1 MYVIQ
6 TFFNY
11 NPLSFIFFDYIY
23 INDFNP
29 YKIVNKITYI
39 FVLLFSTSLF
49 AQTITV
55 DNTTNTPAQL
65 VDLLLGNSCVEVS
78 NISVSSTQSVAYFN
92 QNGSTFP
99 ISEGIII
106 RNGVAT
112 FTQGPYTGANLSSAV
127 NAPGDAFLQNL
138 SDANGGT
145 SPIVNAEF
153 LEFDFIPLSNSFSFD
168 FLFAS
173 NEYGFYQCEFSDVFA
188 FVLTDLSSGVST
200 NLAVIPGIN
209 TPVSVTTIRNSIY
222 NDPSSPNNSCA
233 SINPSFFDI
242 YNVGNPASAL
252 NMRGQTVVMNA
263 SSIVTPNTPYKI
275 RLVIGDYANSGFDS
289 AVFIA
294 AGSFTTTLDLGS
306 DQIICTGDS
315 VQLDTNL
322 DNTFTYTW
330 YENGNPIP
338 GETNPSYTVTHAG
351 TYTVEAVRGTC
362 TITDTIV
369 FTDLAV
375 ITPSD
380 LLTCNNGA
388 ASYNFNLTTN
398 NEVALGIDS
407 AIYDV
412 FYYES
417 PADIVANNPIPSA
430 NLNSYVSSGGQT
442 IYIKIFNTISG
453 NFCDA
458 VYPFD
463 LIVTNAV
470 VATPPN
476 PISVCE
482 GQGGTNY
489 TFTNSITNEV
499 LNGQSPANYTVT
511 YHNSVGEASSGTN
524 PITSVSIP
532 NGTTTVTIGIRMQD
546 NSNPNCF
553 DVTSLIITVNALP
566 VVDDIPDPVEC
577 SQFALPTIVNGTYY
591 LLPGGPTTTGQVQLN
606 IGDIIDSSG
615 TYYIFAG
622 PDANGCTNESSFNAY
637 FIDEYEP
644 ALDHCGVFTIP
655 ATPYGIGDFYTAL
668 GGPSGGGTLL
678 VEGTPFTNNTSV
690 TITMSVFY
698 YAEVD
703 GVFCRDEEF
712 VIYIHPVP
720 LVDDPAD
727 VTTCDSYI
735 LPTLTNGSYNTASD
749 GSGATLNAGDVIS
762 VSGPNFPGT
771 YYVVNSLAHTNS
783 QGLPGTCI
791 EFNDIVINLV
801 DTTLFSTVYACSQEG
816 YTLPPVTFGG
826 YFTGANGTGVAI
838 DPNIPITSSQVVYYF
853 TNTSVL
859 PNCTSNLN
867 YNIVIHP
874 TPLVDDIPDGPRC
887 GEFFLPV
894 LTNGTYYTLS
904 GGPAVLGQQQLFAGD
919 IIDLSGTHLSPGTYF
934 IYNEQTFNNPDG
946 TITVCTNEN
955 SFTISINPF
964 PPADNVFSRTECLP
978 YSISTPV
985 NGIVYTAPG
994 GPSGGGTVVS
1004 STQVFNATQTFYLYN
1019 IDTTTGCE
1027 INRPFTITYN
1037 GINLPVFNDQP
1048 VCENDNFQ
1056 LPVLTHVAPTP
1067 FNYTIGYFYDIAG
1080 VNPVPNGTVFNTP
1093 NTTTTIYVYAV
1104 NGDRIICTQEDS
1116 FDIIVFETPNL
1127 AALGLVFDTEECGNY
1142 VLPTLPATTYNIGY
1156 YTQSGGNATD
1166 LITNLNISTPG
1177 TYTYYV
1183 YASAIGNPNCNDEI
1197 SFTFTVHP
1205 LLDITI
1211 DGGIICVDS
1220 QTGMVYS
1227 TYTMNSGLDPA
1238 FFTVNWYLNGI
1249 LMGTGPSYTA
1259 SQAGV
1264 YDVEFIKLTPDVGA
1278 NCNYNNTTVT
1288 IIQSGPAV
1296 ADFTVSSAFENNTF
1310 ITVNIIDGF
1319 GDYLYQLEYPNGDLS
1334 ELQSSNVF
1342 SNLATGEYFI
1352 NIFDSLGDCS
1362 PTRLGPIYII
1372 NYPNYF
1378 TPNGDGINDN
1388 WNIWDLSQQPDAVI
1402 SIFDRYGKFLKQI
1415 SPAGSGW
1422 DGTFNGEKLPST
1434 DYWFTVDY
1442 LPQNSQTRQVFR
1454 AHFSLKR

>member
-1 MYVIQ
+1 M
-6 TFFNY
+6 
-11 NPLSFIFFDYIY
+11 
-23 INDFNP
+23 
-29 YKIVNKITYI
+29 
-39 FVLLFSTSLF
+39 FSTSLF

-315 VQLDTNL
+315 VLLDTNL
-322 DNTFTYTW
+322 DNTFTFTW
-330 YENGNPIP
+330 FENGNPIP
-338 GETNPSYTVTHAG
+338 GETNSTYTVTQAG

-430 NLNSYVSSGGQT
+430 NLNSYASSGGQT
-442 IYIKIFNTISG
+442 IYIKIFNAISG

-489 TFTNSITNEV
+489 TFTNSTTNEV

-532 NGTTTVTIGIRMQD
+532 NGTTTVTIGIRIQD

-577 SQFALPTIVNGTYY
+577 SQFALPIIVNGTYY

-735 LPTLTNGSYNTASD
+735 LPTLTNGFYNTASD

-1056 LPVLTHVAPTP
+1056 LPALTHVAPTP
-1067 FNYTIGYFYDIAG
+1067 FNYTIGYFYDTAG
-1080 VNPVPNGTVFNTP
+1080 VNPVPNGTIFNTP

-1116 FDIIVFETPNL
+1116 FDIIVSETPNL

-1142 VLPTLPATTYNIGY
+1142 VLPTLPTTTYNLGY
-1156 YTQSGGNATD
+1156 FSQSGGNTTD

-1220 QTGMVYS
+1220 ETGNVIS

-1238 FFTVNWYLNGI
+1238 FFTVNWYLNGT

-1264 YDVEFIKLTPDVGA
+1264 YDVEFIKLTPDVGS

>member
-1 MYVIQ
+1 M
-6 TFFNY
+6 
-11 NPLSFIFFDYIY
+11 
-23 INDFNP
+23 
-29 YKIVNKITYI
+29 NKITYI

-78 NISVSSTQSVAYFN
+78 NIFVSSTQSVAYFN

-99 ISEGIII
+99 ISEGIVI

-112 FTQGPYTGANLSSAV
+112 FTQGPYTGVNLSSSV
-127 NAPGDAFLQNL
+127 TNSGDVFLQTL

-153 LEFDFIPLSNSFSFD
+153 LEFDFIPLSNSFSFN

-188 FVLTDLSSGVST
+188 FVLTDLSSGIST
-200 NLAVIPGIN
+200 NLAVIPGTN

-222 NDPSSPNNSCA
+222 NEPSSPNNSCA
-233 SINPSFFDI
+233 SINPTFFDI
-242 YNVGNPASAL
+242 YNVGNPSSAL

-263 SSIVTPNTPYKI
+263 SSAVIPNTPYKI

-322 DNTFTYTW
+322 DNTFTFTW
-330 YENGNPIP
+330 FENGNPIP
-338 GETNPSYTVTHAG
+338 GETNSTYTVTQAG

-375 ITPSD
+375 TNPSN

-388 ASYNFNLTTN
+388 ASYNFNLITN

-417 PADIVANNPIPSA
+417 PADIVANNPIPSG
-430 NLNSYVSSGGQT
+430 NLTSYSSSGGQT
-442 IYIKIFNTISG
+442 IYIKIFNAVSG

-458 VYPFD
+458 QYPFD

-489 TFTNSITNEV
+489 TFTNSTTNEV

-511 YHNSVGEASSGTN
+511 YYNSVGEASSGTN
-524 PITSVSIP
+524 PITSITIP
-532 NGTTTVTIGIRMQD
+532 NGTTTVTIGIRIQD

-553 DVTSLIITVNALP
+553 DVTLVTITINPLP
-566 VVDDIPDPVEC
+566 VVDDIPDPIEC
-577 SQFALPTIVNGTYY
+577 SQFTLPVIANGTYY
-591 LLPGGPTTTGQVQLN
+591 LLPGGPTTLGQVQLN

-644 ALDHCGVFTIP
+644 TLDHCGLFTIP

-678 VEGTPFTNNTSV
+678 VEGTLFSNNTSA

-712 VIYIHPVP
+712 VIYIHPLP

-727 VTTCDSYI
+727 VTTCDSYT
-735 LPTLTNGSYNTASD
+735 LPALTNGTYNTASD

-762 VSGPNFPGT
+762 VSGPNLPGT
-771 YYVVNSLAHTNS
+771 YYVVNSLAHTTS
-783 QGLPGTCI
+783 QGLPGVCI

-801 DTTLFSTVYACSQEG
+801 DTTVFTTVSDCG
-816 YTLPPVTFGG
+816 VYTLPAVSFGG
-826 YFTGANGTGVAI
+826 YYTAPNGGGTQI
-838 DPNIPITSSQVVYYF
+838 TDLNITSSQVVYYF
-853 TNTSVL
+853 TTTTTL

-867 YNIVIHP
+867 YNISINP
-874 TPLVDDIPDGPRC
+874 LPLVDIIPSGTYC
-887 GEFFLPV
+887 GEFVLPV

-904 GGPAVLGQQQLFAGD
+904 GGPTVIGQQQLFSGNR
-919 IIDLSGTHLSPGTYF
+919 IDLSGANLPPGTYY
-934 IYNEQTFNNPDG
+934 IYNGLDANGCE
-946 TITVCTNEN
+946 NES
-955 SFTISINPF
+955 SFTIFLNPF
-964 PPADNVFSRTECLP
+964 PPADNVTGRTECLP
-978 YSISTPV
+978 YTIGTIT
-985 NGIVYTAPG
+985 NGTVYTAFG
-994 GPSGGGTVVS
+994 GPSGGGAVVS
-1004 STQVFNATQTFYLYN
+1004 STQVFDTTQTFYLYN
-1019 IDTTTGCE
+1019 IDNTTGCE
-1027 INRPFTITYN
+1027 INRPFTIIYS
-1037 GINLPVFNDQP
+1037 GVNLPLFNDQP

-1056 LPVLTHVAPTP
+1056 LPALTHVAPTP
-1067 FNYTIGYFYDIAG
+1067 FNYTIGYFYDTAG
-1080 VNPVPNGTVFNTP
+1080 VNPVPPGTVFNTP

-1116 FDIIVFETPNL
+1116 FDIVVSETPNL
-1127 AALGLVFDTEECGNY
+1127 STLGLVFDTDECGTY
-1142 VLPTLPATTYNIGY
+1142 VLPTLPVTAYNINY
-1156 YTQSGGNATD
+1156 YSQSGGNATD

-1205 LLDITI
+1205 LLDITLQ
-1211 DGGIICVDS
+1211 GGIICVDS
-1220 QTGMVYS
+1220 QTGTVYS
-1227 TYTMNSGLDPA
+1227 TYTIDSGLNPA
-1238 FFTVNWYLNGI
+1238 FFTVNWYLNGT
-1249 LMGTGPSYTA
+1249 LMGTGASYTA

-1352 NIFDSLGDCS
+1352 NIFDTLGDCS

>member
-1 MYVIQ
+1 M
-6 TFFNY
+6 
-11 NPLSFIFFDYIY
+11 
-23 INDFNP
+23 
-29 YKIVNKITYI
+29 NKITYI

-99 ISEGIII
+99 ISEGMVI

-112 FTQGPYTGANLSSAV
+112 FTQGPYTGVNLSSSV
-127 NAPGDAFLQNL
+127 TNSGDVFLQTL

-153 LEFDFIPLSNSFSFD
+153 LEFDFIPLSNSFSFN

-188 FVLTDLSSGVST
+188 FVLTDLSSGIST
-200 NLAVIPGIN
+200 NLAVIPGTN

-222 NDPSSPNNSCA
+222 NEPSSPNNSCA
-233 SINPSFFDI
+233 SINPTFFDI
-242 YNVGNPASAL
+242 YNVGNPSSAL

-263 SSIVTPNTPYKI
+263 SSAVIPNTPYKI

-322 DNTFTYTW
+322 DNTFTFTW
-330 YENGNPIP
+330 FENGNPIP
-338 GETNPSYTVTHAG
+338 GETNSTYTVTQAG
-351 TYTVEAVRGTC
+351 TYSVEAVRGTC

-375 ITPSD
+375 TNPSN

-388 ASYNFNLTTN
+388 ASYNFNLITN

-417 PADIVANNPIPSA
+417 PADIVANNPIPSG
-430 NLNSYVSSGGQT
+430 NLTSYSSSGGQT
-442 IYIKIFNTISG
+442 IYIKIFNTVSG

-489 TFTNSITNEV
+489 TFTNSTTNEV

-511 YHNSVGEASSGTN
+511 YYNSVGEASSGTN
-524 PITSVSIP
+524 PITSITIP
-532 NGTTTVTIGIRMQD
+532 NGTTAVTIGIRIQD

-553 DVTSLIITVNALP
+553 DVTLVTITINPLP
-566 VVDDIPDPVEC
+566 VVDDIPDPIEC
-577 SQFALPTIVNGTYY
+577 SQFTLPVIANGTYY
-591 LLPGGPTTTGQVQLN
+591 LLPGGPTTLGQVQLN

-644 ALDHCGVFTIP
+644 TLDHCGLFTIP

-678 VEGTPFTNNTSV
+678 VEGTLFSNNTSA

-712 VIYIHPVP
+712 VIYIHPLP

-735 LPTLTNGSYNTASD
+735 LPALTNGSYNTASD

-771 YYVVNSLAHTNS
+771 YYVVNSLAHTTS
-783 QGLPGTCI
+783 QGLPGACI
-791 EFNDIVINLV
+791 EFSDIIINLV
-801 DTTLFSTVYACSQEG
+801 NTSVFTSVSDCGV
-816 YTLPPVTFGG
+816 YTLPVVSFGG
-826 YFTGANGTGVAI
+826 YYTAPNGGGTQI
-838 DPNIPITSSQVVYYF
+838 TDLNITSSQVVYYF
-853 TNTSVL
+853 TNTTTL

-867 YNIVIHP
+867 YNITINP
-874 TPLVDDIPDGPRC
+874 LPLVDIIPSGTYC
-887 GEFFLPV
+887 GEFVLPV

-904 GGPAVLGQQQLFAGD
+904 GGPTVIGQQQLFSGNR
-919 IIDLSGTHLSPGTYF
+919 IDLSGANLPPGTYY
-934 IYNEQTFNNPDG
+934 IYNGLDANGCE
-946 TITVCTNEN
+946 NES
-955 SFTISINPF
+955 SFTIALNPF
-964 PPADNVFSRTECLP
+964 PPADNVFSRTECAP
-978 YSISTPV
+978 YSVATPV
-985 NGIVYTAPG
+985 NGTIYTAPG

-1004 STQVFNATQTFYLYN
+1004 SSQVFDVTQTFYLYN
-1019 IDTTTGCE
+1019 IDATTGCE

-1037 GINLPVFNDQP
+1037 GINLPDYTAPP
-1048 VCENDNFQ
+1048 VCEYDNYQ

-1067 FNYTIGYFYDIAG
+1067 FNYTIGYFYDTAG

-1116 FDIIVFETPNL
+1116 FDIVVSETPNL
-1127 AALGLVFDTEECGNY
+1127 SSLGLVFDTDECGTY
-1142 VLPTLPATTYNIGY
+1142 VLPTLPVTAYNINY
-1156 YTQSGGNATD
+1156 YSQSGGNTTD

-1205 LLDITI
+1205 LLDITLQ
-1211 DGGIICVDS
+1211 GGIICVDS
-1220 QTGMVYS
+1220 QTGTVYS
-1227 TYTMNSGLDPA
+1227 TYTIDSGLNPA
-1238 FFTVNWYLNGI
+1238 FFTVNWYLNGT
-1249 LMGTGPSYTA
+1249 LMGTGASYTA

-1352 NIFDSLGDCS
+1352 NIFDTLGDCS

-1388 WNIWDLSQQPDAVI
+1388 WNIWDLSQQSNAVI

-1422 DGTFNGEKLPST
+1422 DGTYNGEKLPST

>member
-1 MYVIQ
+1 M
-6 TFFNY
+6 
-11 NPLSFIFFDYIY
+11 
-23 INDFNP
+23 
-29 YKIVNKITYI
+29 
-39 FVLLFSTSLF
+39 FSTSLF

-99 ISEGIII
+99 ISEGIVI

-112 FTQGPYTGANLSSAV
+112 FTQGPYTGVNLSSSV
-127 NAPGDAFLQNL
+127 TNSGDVFLQTL

-153 LEFDFIPLSNSFSFD
+153 LEFDFIPLSNSFSFN

-188 FVLTDLSSGVST
+188 FVLTDLSSGIST
-200 NLAVIPGIN
+200 NLAVIPGTN

-222 NDPSSPNNSCA
+222 NEPSSPNNSCA
-233 SINPSFFDI
+233 SINPTFFDI
-242 YNVGNPASAL
+242 YNVGNPSSAL

-263 SSIVTPNTPYKI
+263 SSAVIPNTPYKI

-322 DNTFTYTW
+322 DNTFTFTW
-330 YENGNPIP
+330 FENGNPIP
-338 GETNPSYTVTHAG
+338 GETNSTYTVTQAG
-351 TYTVEAVRGTC
+351 TYSVEAVRGTC

-375 ITPSD
+375 TNPSN

-388 ASYNFNLTTN
+388 ASYNFNLITN

-417 PADIVANNPIPSA
+417 PADIVANNPIPSG
-430 NLNSYVSSGGQT
+430 NLTSYSSSGGQT
-442 IYIKIFNTISG
+442 IYIKIFNTVSG

-489 TFTNSITNEV
+489 TFTNSTTNEV

-511 YHNSVGEASSGTN
+511 YYNSVGEASSGTN
-524 PITSVSIP
+524 PITSITIP
-532 NGTTTVTIGIRMQD
+532 NGTTAVTIGIRIQD

-553 DVTSLIITVNALP
+553 DVTLVTITINPLP
-566 VVDDIPDPVEC
+566 VVDDIPDPIEC
-577 SQFALPTIVNGTYY
+577 SQFTLPVIANGTYY
-591 LLPGGPTTTGQVQLN
+591 LLPGGPTTLGQVQLN

-644 ALDHCGVFTIP
+644 TLDHCGLFTIP

-678 VEGTPFTNNTSV
+678 VEGTLFSNNTSA

-712 VIYIHPVP
+712 VIYIHPLP
-720 LVDDPAD
+720 LVDDLAD
-727 VTTCDSYI
+727 VTTCDSYT
-735 LPTLTNGSYNTASD
+735 LPALTNGTYNTASD

-771 YYVVNSLAHTNS
+771 YYVVNSLAHTTS
-783 QGLPGTCI
+783 QGLPGACI
-791 EFNDIVINLV
+791 EFSDIIINLV
-801 DTTLFSTVYACSQEG
+801 NTSVFTSVSDCGV
-816 YTLPPVTFGG
+816 YTLPVVSFGG
-826 YFTGANGTGVAI
+826 YYTAPNGGGTQI
-838 DPNIPITSSQVVYYF
+838 TDLNITSSQVVYYF
-853 TNTSVL
+853 TNTTTL

-867 YNIVIHP
+867 YNITINP
-874 TPLVDDIPDGPRC
+874 LPLVDIIPSGTYC
-887 GEFFLPV
+887 GEFVLPV

-904 GGPAVLGQQQLFAGD
+904 GGPTVIGQQQLFSGNR
-919 IIDLSGTHLSPGTYF
+919 IDLSGANLPPGTYY
-934 IYNEQTFNNPDG
+934 IYNGLDVNGCE
-946 TITVCTNEN
+946 NES
-955 SFTISINPF
+955 SFTIALNPF
-964 PPADNVFSRTECLP
+964 PPADNVFSRTECAP
-978 YSISTPV
+978 YSVATPV
-985 NGIVYTAPG
+985 NGTIYTAPG

-1004 STQVFNATQTFYLYN
+1004 SSQVFDVTQTFYLYN
-1019 IDTTTGCE
+1019 IDATTGCE

-1037 GINLPVFNDQP
+1037 GINLPDYTAPP
-1048 VCENDNFQ
+1048 VCEYDNYQ

-1067 FNYTIGYFYDIAG
+1067 FNYTIGYFYDTAG
-1080 VNPVPNGTVFNTP
+1080 VNPVPPGTVFNTP

-1116 FDIIVFETPNL
+1116 FDIVVSETPNL
-1127 AALGLVFDTEECGNY
+1127 SSLGLVFDTDECGTY
-1142 VLPTLPATTYNIGY
+1142 VLPTLPVTAYNINY
-1156 YTQSGGNATD
+1156 YSQSGGNTTD

-1205 LLDITI
+1205 LLDITLQ
-1211 DGGIICVDS
+1211 GGIICVDS
-1220 QTGMVYS
+1220 QTGTVYS
-1227 TYTMNSGLDPA
+1227 TYTIDSGLNPA
-1238 FFTVNWYLNGI
+1238 FFTVNWYLNGT
-1249 LMGTGPSYTA
+1249 LMGTGASYTA

-1352 NIFDSLGDCS
+1352 NIFDTLGDCS

-1388 WNIWDLSQQPDAVI
+1388 WNIWDLSQQSNAVI

-1422 DGTFNGEKLPST
+1422 DGTYNGEKLPST

>member
-1 MYVIQ
+1 M
-6 TFFNY
+6 
-11 NPLSFIFFDYIY
+11 
-23 INDFNP
+23 
-29 YKIVNKITYI
+29 NKITYI

-78 NISVSSTQSVAYFN
+78 NIFVSSTQSVAYFN

-99 ISEGIII
+99 ISEGIVI

-112 FTQGPYTGANLSSAV
+112 FTQGPYTGVNLSSSV
-127 NAPGDAFLQNL
+127 TNSGDVFLQTL

-153 LEFDFIPLSNSFSFD
+153 LEFDFIPLSNSFSFN

-188 FVLTDLSSGVST
+188 FVLTDLSSGIST
-200 NLAVIPGIN
+200 NLAVIPGTN

-222 NDPSSPNNSCA
+222 NEPSSPNNSCA
-233 SINPSFFDI
+233 SINPTFFDI
-242 YNVGNPASAL
+242 YNVGNPSSAL

-263 SSIVTPNTPYKI
+263 SSAVIPNTPYKI

-322 DNTFTYTW
+322 DNTFTFTW
-330 YENGNPIP
+330 FENGNPIP
-338 GETNPSYTVTHAG
+338 GETNSTYTVTQAG

-375 ITPSD
+375 TNPSN

-388 ASYNFNLTTN
+388 ASYNFNLITN

-417 PADIVANNPIPSA
+417 PADIVANNPIPSG
-430 NLNSYVSSGGQT
+430 NLTSYSSSGGQT
-442 IYIKIFNTISG
+442 IYIKIFNTVSG

-489 TFTNSITNEV
+489 TFTNSTTNEV

-511 YHNSVGEASSGTN
+511 YYNSVGEASSGTS
-524 PITSVSIP
+524 PITSITIP
-532 NGTTTVTIGIRMQD
+532 NGTTAVTIGIRIQD

-553 DVTSLIITVNALP
+553 DVTLVTITINPLP
-566 VVDDIPDPVEC
+566 VVDDIPDPIEC
-577 SQFALPTIVNGTYY
+577 SQFTLPVIANGTYY
-591 LLPGGPTTTGQVQLN
+591 LLPGGPTTLGQVQLN

-644 ALDHCGVFTIP
+644 TLDHCGLFTIP

-678 VEGTPFTNNTSV
+678 VEGTLFSNNTSA

-712 VIYIHPVP
+712 IIYIHPLP

-727 VTTCDSYI
+727 VTTCDSYT
-735 LPTLTNGSYNTASD
+735 LPALTNGTYNTASD

-762 VSGPNFPGT
+762 VSGPNLPGT
-771 YYVVNSLAHTNS
+771 YYVVNSLAHTTS
-783 QGLPGTCI
+783 QGLPGVCI

-801 DTTLFSTVYACSQEG
+801 DTTVFTTVSDCG
-816 YTLPPVTFGG
+816 VYTLPAVSFGG
-826 YFTGANGTGVAI
+826 YYTAPNGGGTQI
-838 DPNIPITSSQVVYYF
+838 TDLNITSSQVVYYF
-853 TNTSVL
+853 TTTTTL

-867 YNIVIHP
+867 YNISINP
-874 TPLVDDIPDGPRC
+874 LPLVDIIPSGTYC
-887 GEFFLPV
+887 GEFVLPV

-904 GGPAVLGQQQLFAGD
+904 GGPTVIGQQQLFSGNR
-919 IIDLSGTHLSPGTYF
+919 IDLSGANLPPGTYY
-934 IYNEQTFNNPDG
+934 IYNGLDANGCE
-946 TITVCTNEN
+946 NES
-955 SFTISINPF
+955 SFTIFLNPF
-964 PPADNVFSRTECLP
+964 PPADNVTGRTECLP
-978 YSISTPV
+978 YTIGTIT
-985 NGIVYTAPG
+985 NGTVYTAFG
-994 GPSGGGTVVS
+994 GPSGGGAVVS
-1004 STQVFNATQTFYLYN
+1004 STQVFDTTQTFYLYN
-1019 IDTTTGCE
+1019 IDNTTGCE
-1027 INRPFTITYN
+1027 INRPFTIIYS
-1037 GINLPVFNDQP
+1037 GVNLPLFNDQP

-1067 FNYTIGYFYDIAG
+1067 FNYTIGYFYDTAG
-1080 VNPVPNGTVFNTP
+1080 VNPVPPGTVFNTP

-1116 FDIIVFETPNL
+1116 FDIVVSETPNL
-1127 AALGLVFDTEECGNY
+1127 STLGLVFDTDECGTY
-1142 VLPTLPATTYNIGY
+1142 VLPTLPVTAYNINY
-1156 YTQSGGNATD
+1156 YSQSGGNATD

-1205 LLDITI
+1205 LLDITLQ
-1211 DGGIICVDS
+1211 GGIICVDS
-1220 QTGMVYS
+1220 QTGTVYS
-1227 TYTMNSGLDPA
+1227 TYTIDSGLNPA
-1238 FFTVNWYLNGI
+1238 FFTVNWYLNGT
-1249 LMGTGPSYTA
+1249 LMGTGASYTA

-1352 NIFDSLGDCS
+1352 NIFDTLGDCS

-1388 WNIWDLSQQPDAVI
+1388 WNIWDLSQQSDAVI

-1415 SPAGSGW
+1415 SPAGLGW

>member
-1 MYVIQ
+1 M
-6 TFFNY
+6 
-11 NPLSFIFFDYIY
+11 
-23 INDFNP
+23 
-29 YKIVNKITYI
+29 NKITYI

-99 ISEGIII
+99 ISEGIVI

-112 FTQGPYTGANLSSAV
+112 FTQGPYTGVNLSSSV
-127 NAPGDAFLQNL
+127 TNSGDVFLQTL

-153 LEFDFIPLSNSFSFD
+153 LEFDFIPLSNSFSFN

-188 FVLTDLSSGVST
+188 FVLTDLSSGIST
-200 NLAVIPGIN
+200 NLAVIPGTN

-222 NDPSSPNNSCA
+222 NEPSSPNNSCA
-233 SINPSFFDI
+233 SINPTFFDI
-242 YNVGNPASAL
+242 YNVGNPSSAL

-263 SSIVTPNTPYKI
+263 SSAVIPNTPYKI

-306 DQIICTGDS
+306 DQIICVGDS

-322 DNTFTYTW
+322 DNTFTFTW
-330 YENGNPIP
+330 FENGNPIP
-338 GETNPSYTVTHAG
+338 GETNSTYTVTQAG
-351 TYTVEAVRGTC
+351 TYSVEAVRGTC

-375 ITPSD
+375 TNPSN

-388 ASYNFNLTTN
+388 ASYNFNLITN

-417 PADIVANNPIPSA
+417 PADIVANNPIPSG
-430 NLNSYVSSGGQT
+430 NLTSYSSSGGQT
-442 IYIKIFNTISG
+442 IYIKIFNTVSG

-489 TFTNSITNEV
+489 TFTNSTTNEV

-511 YHNSVGEASSGTN
+511 YYNSVGEASSGTS
-524 PITSVSIP
+524 PITSITIP
-532 NGTTTVTIGIRMQD
+532 NGTTAVTIGIRIQD

-553 DVTSLIITVNALP
+553 DITLVTITINPLP
-566 VVDDIPDPVEC
+566 VVDDIPDPIEC
-577 SQFALPTIVNGTYY
+577 SQFTLPVIANGTYY
-591 LLPGGPTTTGQVQLN
+591 LLPGGPTTLGQVQLN

-644 ALDHCGVFTIP
+644 TLDHCGLFTIP

-678 VEGTPFTNNTSV
+678 VEGTLFSNNTSA

-712 VIYIHPVP
+712 VIYIHPLP
-720 LVDDPAD
+720 LVDDLAD
-727 VTTCDSYI
+727 VTTCDSYT
-735 LPTLTNGSYNTASD
+735 LPALTNGTYNTASD

-771 YYVVNSLAHTNS
+771 YYVVNSLAHTTS
-783 QGLPGTCI
+783 QGLPGACI
-791 EFNDIVINLV
+791 EFSDIIINLV
-801 DTTLFSTVYACSQEG
+801 NTSVFTSVSDCGV
-816 YTLPPVTFGG
+816 YTLPVVSFGG
-826 YFTGANGTGVAI
+826 YYTAPNGGGTQI
-838 DPNIPITSSQVVYYF
+838 TDLNITSSQVVYYF
-853 TNTSVL
+853 TNTTTL

-867 YNIVIHP
+867 YNITINP
-874 TPLVDDIPDGPRC
+874 LPLVDIIPSGTYC
-887 GEFFLPV
+887 GEFVLPV

-904 GGPAVLGQQQLFAGD
+904 GGPTVIGQQQLFSGNR
-919 IIDLSGTHLSPGTYF
+919 IDLSGANLPPGTYY
-934 IYNEQTFNNPDG
+934 IYNGLDANGCE
-946 TITVCTNEN
+946 NES
-955 SFTISINPF
+955 SFTIALNPF
-964 PPADNVFSRTECLP
+964 PPADNVFSRTECAP
-978 YSISTPV
+978 YSVATPV
-985 NGIVYTAPG
+985 NGTIYTAPG

-1004 STQVFNATQTFYLYN
+1004 SSQVFDVTQTFYLYN
-1019 IDTTTGCE
+1019 IDATTGCE

-1037 GINLPVFNDQP
+1037 GINLPDYTAPP
-1048 VCENDNFQ
+1048 VCEYDNYQ

-1067 FNYTIGYFYDIAG
+1067 FNYTIGYFYDTAG
-1080 VNPVPNGTVFNTP
+1080 VNPVPPGTVFNTP

-1116 FDIIVFETPNL
+1116 FDIVVSETPNL
-1127 AALGLVFDTEECGNY
+1127 STLGLVFDTDECGTY
-1142 VLPTLPATTYNIGY
+1142 VLPTLPVTAYNINY
-1156 YTQSGGNATD
+1156 YSQSGGNTTD

-1205 LLDITI
+1205 LLDITLQ
-1211 DGGIICVDS
+1211 GGIICVDS
-1220 QTGMVYS
+1220 QTGTVYS
-1227 TYTMNSGLDPA
+1227 TYTIDSGLNPA
-1238 FFTVNWYLNGI
+1238 FFTVNWYLNGT
-1249 LMGTGPSYTA
+1249 LMGTGASYTA

-1352 NIFDSLGDCS
+1352 NIFDTLGDCS

-1388 WNIWDLSQQPDAVI
+1388 WNIWDLSQQSNAVI

-1422 DGTFNGEKLPST
+1422 DGTYNGEKLPST

>member
-1 MYVIQ
+1 MI
-6 TFFNY
+6 
-11 NPLSFIFFDYIY
+11 
-23 INDFNP
+23 
-29 YKIVNKITYI
+29 
-39 FVLLFSTSLF
+39 

-55 DNTTNTPAQL
+55 DNTTNSPAQL

-92 QNGSTFP
+92 QNGSSFP
-99 ISEGIII
+99 ISEGIVI

-112 FTQGPYTGANLSSAV
+112 FTQGPYTGVNLSSSV
-127 NAPGDAFLQNL
+127 TNSGDVFLQTL

-153 LEFDFIPLSNSFSFD
+153 LEFDFIPLSNSFSFN

-188 FVLTDLSSGVST
+188 FVLTDLSSGIST
-200 NLAVIPGIN
+200 NLAVIPGTN

-222 NDPSSPNNSCA
+222 NEPSSPNNSCA
-233 SINPSFFDI
+233 SINPTFFDI
-242 YNVGNPASAL
+242 YNVGNPTSAL

-263 SSIVTPNTPYKI
+263 SSAVTPNTPYKI

-306 DQIICTGDS
+306 DQIICAGDS
-315 VQLDTNL
+315 VQLDTDL
-322 DNTFTYTW
+322 DNTFTFTW
-330 YENGNPIP
+330 FENGNPIS
-338 GETNPSYTVTHAG
+338 GETNSTYNVTQAG
-351 TYTVEAVRGTC
+351 IYSVEAVRGTC

-375 ITPSD
+375 ANPQD
-380 LLTCNNGA
+380 LLTCNTGA
-388 ASYNFNLTTN
+388 TSYNFDLTAN
-398 NEVALGIDS
+398 NETALGIDL

-412 FYYES
+412 FYYQS
-417 PADIVANNPIPSA
+417 PADIIADNPIP
-430 NLNSYVSSGGQT
+430 NGDLTSYSSSGGQT
-442 IYIKIFNTISG
+442 IFIKIFNTISG

-458 VYPFD
+458 EFSFD
-463 LIVTNAV
+463 LIVTDAV
-470 VATPPN
+470 VATSPS

-482 GQGGTNY
+482 AQGGTNY
-489 TFTNSITNEV
+489 TFSNTTTNEV

-511 YHNSVGEASSGTN
+511 YYNSPGEASSGTN
-524 PITSVSIP
+524 PITSITIP
-532 NGTTTVTIGIRMQD
+532 NGNTMVTVGIRIQD
-546 NSNPNCF
+546 NSNPICF
-553 DVTSLIITVNALP
+553 DVTSLTITVNPLP
-566 VVDDIPDPVEC
+566 VVDDIPDPIEC
-577 SQFALPTIVNGTYY
+577 SQFTLPVIVNGTYY
-591 LLPGGPTTTGQVQLN
+591 LLSGGPTTPGQVQFN
-606 IGDIIDSSG
+606 IGDILVDGG

-622 PDANGCTNESSFNAY
+622 PGANGCTNEESFNLTL
-637 FIDEYEP
+637 IDEYVP
-644 ALDHCGVFTIP
+644 QLDHCGRFIVPTPP
-655 ATPYGIGDFYTAL
+655 ANIGNFYTQP
-668 GGPSGGGTLL
+668 GGASGTGVIVPAGTEYL
-678 VEGTPFTNNTSV
+678 NTTAPTSTV
-690 TITMSVFY
+690 TLYY
-698 YAEVD
+698 YAEVN
-703 GVFCRDEEF
+703 GVFCRDDQF
-712 VIYIHPVP
+712 IFYLHPVP
-720 LVDDPAD
+720 LVDDPTD

-735 LPTLTNGSYNTASD
+735 LPSLINGFYNTASD
-749 GSGATLNAGDVIS
+749 GSGTTLSAGDVIS

-771 YYVVNSLAHTNS
+771 YYVVNSLAHTTS
-783 QGLPGTCI
+783 QGLAGVCI
-791 EFNDIVINLV
+791 ESNDIVINLV
-801 DTTLFSTVYACSQEG
+801 DTTVFTSVSECG
-816 YTLPPVTFGG
+816 FYTLPAVPFGG
-826 YFTGANGTGVAI
+826 YYSAPNGGGTQI
-838 DPNIPITSSQVVYYF
+838 TDLNITSSQVVYYF
-853 TNTSVL
+853 TNTTTL

-867 YNIVIHP
+867 YNITVN
-874 TPLVDDIPDGPRC
+874 PLPPVDTIPSDTYC
-887 GEFFLPV
+887 GEFVLPF
-894 LTNGTYYTLS
+894 LTNGSYYTLS
-904 GGPAVLGQQQLFAGD
+904 GGPSVIGQQQLFPGNR
-919 IIDLSGTHLSPGTYF
+919 IDLSGANLPPGTYY
-934 IYNEQTFNNPDG
+934 IYNGLDANGCE
-946 TITVCTNEN
+946 NES
-955 SFTISINPF
+955 SFTIALNPF
-964 PPADNVFSRTECLP
+964 PPADNVISRTECLP
-978 YSISTPV
+978 YSIATPV
-985 NGIVYTAPG
+985 NGTVYTAPG
-994 GPSGGGTVVS
+994 GPSGGGAVVS
-1004 STQVFNATQTFYLYN
+1004 SSQVFDTTQTFYLYN
-1019 IDTTTGCE
+1019 IDNTTGCE

-1037 GINLPVFNDQP
+1037 GINLPDYTAPP
-1048 VCENDNFQ
+1048 VCEYDNYQ

-1067 FNYTIGYFYDIAG
+1067 FNYTIGYFYDTAG
-1080 VNPVPNGTVFNTP
+1080 VNPVPPGTVFNTP

-1116 FDIIVFETPNL
+1116 FDIVVSETPNL
-1127 AALGLVFDTEECGNY
+1127 STLGLVFDTDECGTY
-1142 VLPTLPATTYNIGY
+1142 VLPTLPVTAYNINY
-1156 YTQSGGNATD
+1156 YSQSGGNATD

-1205 LLDITI
+1205 LLDITLQ
-1211 DGGIICVDS
+1211 GGIICVDS
-1220 QTGMVYS
+1220 QTGTVYS
-1227 TYTMNSGLDPA
+1227 TYTIDSGLNPA
-1238 FFTVNWYLNGI
+1238 FFTVNWYLNGT
-1249 LMGTGPSYTA
+1249 LMGTGASYTA

-1352 NIFDSLGDCS
+1352 NIFDTLGDCS

-1422 DGTFNGEKLPST
+1422 DGTYNGEKLPST
-1434 DYWFTVDY
+1434 DYWFTVEY
-1442 LPQNSQTRQVFR
+1442 LPQNGTTTQIFK

>member
-1 MYVIQ
+1 M
-6 TFFNY
+6 
-11 NPLSFIFFDYIY
+11 
-23 INDFNP
+23 
-29 YKIVNKITYI
+29 NKITYI

-99 ISEGIII
+99 ISEGIVI

-112 FTQGPYTGANLSSAV
+112 FTQGPYTGVNLSSSV
-127 NAPGDAFLQNL
+127 TNSGDVFLQTL

-153 LEFDFIPLSNSFSFD
+153 LEFDFIPLSNSFSFN

-188 FVLTDLSSGVST
+188 FVLTDLSSGIST
-200 NLAVIPGIN
+200 NLAVIPGTN

-222 NDPSSPNNSCA
+222 NEPSSPNNSCA
-233 SINPSFFDI
+233 SINPTFFDI
-242 YNVGNPASAL
+242 YNVGNPSSAL

-263 SSIVTPNTPYKI
+263 SSAVIPNTPYKI

-322 DNTFTYTW
+322 DNTFTFTW
-330 YENGNPIP
+330 FENGNPIP
-338 GETNPSYTVTHAG
+338 GETNSTYTVTQAG

-388 ASYNFNLTTN
+388 ASYNFNLITN

-417 PADIVANNPIPSA
+417 PADIVANNPIPSG
-430 NLNSYVSSGGQT
+430 NLTSYSSSGGQT
-442 IYIKIFNTISG
+442 IYIKIFNTVSG

-489 TFTNSITNEV
+489 TFTNSTTNEV

-511 YHNSVGEASSGTN
+511 YYNSVGEASSGTN
-524 PITSVSIP
+524 PITSITIP
-532 NGTTTVTIGIRMQD
+532 NGTTTVTIGIRIQD

-553 DVTSLIITVNALP
+553 DVTLVTITINPLP
-566 VVDDIPDPVEC
+566 VVDDIPDPIEC
-577 SQFALPTIVNGTYY
+577 SQFTLPVIANGTYY
-591 LLPGGPTTTGQVQLN
+591 LLPGGPTTLGQVQLN

-644 ALDHCGVFTIP
+644 TLDHCGLFTIP

-678 VEGTPFTNNTSV
+678 VEGTLFSNNTSA

-712 VIYIHPVP
+712 VIYIHPLP
-720 LVDDPAD
+720 LVDDLAD
-727 VTTCDSYI
+727 VTTCDSYT
-735 LPTLTNGSYNTASD
+735 LPALTNGTYNTASD

-771 YYVVNSLAHTNS
+771 YYVVNSLAHTTS
-783 QGLPGTCI
+783 QGLPGACI
-791 EFNDIVINLV
+791 EFSDIIINLV
-801 DTTLFSTVYACSQEG
+801 NTSVFTSVSDCGV
-816 YTLPPVTFGG
+816 YTLPVVSFGG
-826 YFTGANGTGVAI
+826 YYTAPNGGGTQI
-838 DPNIPITSSQVVYYF
+838 TDLNITSSQVVYYF
-853 TNTSVL
+853 TNTTTL

-867 YNIVIHP
+867 YNITINP
-874 TPLVDDIPDGPRC
+874 LPLVDIIPSGTYC
-887 GEFFLPV
+887 GEFVLPV

-904 GGPAVLGQQQLFAGD
+904 GGPTVIGQQQLFSGNR
-919 IIDLSGTHLSPGTYF
+919 IDLSGANLPPGTYY
-934 IYNEQTFNNPDG
+934 IYNGLDANGCE
-946 TITVCTNEN
+946 NES
-955 SFTISINPF
+955 SFTIALNPF
-964 PPADNVFSRTECLP
+964 PPADNVFSRTECAP
-978 YSISTPV
+978 YSVATPV
-985 NGIVYTAPG
+985 NGTIYTAPG

-1004 STQVFNATQTFYLYN
+1004 SSQVFDVTQTFYLYN
-1019 IDTTTGCE
+1019 IDATTGCE

-1037 GINLPVFNDQP
+1037 GINLPDYTAPP
-1048 VCENDNFQ
+1048 VCEYDNYQ

-1067 FNYTIGYFYDIAG
+1067 FNYTIGYFYDTAG
-1080 VNPVPNGTVFNTP
+1080 VNPVPPGTVFNTP

-1116 FDIIVFETPNL
+1116 FDIVVSETPNL
-1127 AALGLVFDTEECGNY
+1127 STLGLVFDTDECGTY
-1142 VLPTLPATTYNIGY
+1142 VLPTLPVTAYNINY
-1156 YTQSGGNATD
+1156 YSQSGGNATD

-1205 LLDITI
+1205 LLDITLQ
-1211 DGGIICVDS
+1211 GGIICVDS
-1220 QTGMVYS
+1220 QTGTVYS
-1227 TYTMNSGLDPA
+1227 TYTIDSGLNPA
-1238 FFTVNWYLNGI
+1238 FFTVNWYLNGT
-1249 LMGTGPSYTA
+1249 LMGTGASYTA

-1352 NIFDSLGDCS
+1352 NIFDTLGDCS

-1422 DGTFNGEKLPST
+1422 DGTYNGEKLPST
-1434 DYWFTVDY
+1434 DYWFTVEY
-1442 LPQNSQTRQVFR
+1442 LPQNGTTTQIFK